1 MVEESKRS
9 KQKFQVLEVLS
20 KSATTQVVKVR
31 SKESGQ
37 VFALKRTSMALL
49 VPEQRA
55 QVKRESKIL
64 EALAHPNIIKFEHS
78 FKDRQDNW
86 NLVMEFAEKGSLS
99 DEISMRN
106 NHHCPYKE
114 DELSNYIAQICLAVK
129 HLHDRNVIHRKIK
142 AANIFLS
149 KHNQVKL
156 GDFGTSKVLFETN
169 EKSQTMN
176 DH

>member
-1 MVEESKRS
+1 
-9 KQKFQVLEVLS
+9 
-20 KSATTQVVKVR
+20 
-31 SKESGQ
+31 
-37 VFALKRTSMALL
+37 
-49 VPEQRA
+49 
-55 QVKRESKIL
+55 
-64 EALAHPNIIKFEHS
+64 
-78 FKDRQDNW
+78 
-86 NLVMEFAEKGSLS
+86 MEFAEKGSLS
-99 DEISMRN
+99 DEISMRK

-156 GDFGTSKVLFETN
+156 GDFGTSKVSFETN